1 LVTTIPGSL
10 PAEVRWHGRGG
21 QGVVTASR
29 LLATAALE
37 GGYYPQSLPDF
48 GAERS
53 GAPIAAYTRIGDRP
67 PTMRGPVD
75 SPGLVLV
82 LDPSLIGSVD
92 VLGGMPVGSAVV
104 VNSIRTP
111 EDEQTRLVR
120 DDVVI
125 CTVDATAIALE
136 FIGRPLPN
144 TPMLG
149 ALLQVFPIVSRD
161 TMVEAVSKQLSEL
174 FPDRIVEGNVAALHR
189 GYESARS
196 IRNATGQGGDQ

>member
-1 LVTTIPGSL
+1 MVTTTPVTL

-53 GAPIAAYTRIGDRP
+53 GAPVGAYTRIDDRP

-75 SPGLVLV
+75 NPGLVLV
-82 LDPSLIGSVD
+82 LDPSLIGNVD
-92 VLGGMPVGSAVV
+92 VLEGMAPGSAVV
-104 VNSIRTP
+104 VNSIRSP
-111 EDEQTRLVR
+111 EEERERLIR
-120 DDVVI
+120 DDIVI

-136 FIGRPLPN
+136 LIGRPLPN

-149 ALLQVFPIVSRD
+149 ALLQVFPMVPLD
-161 TMVEAVSKQLSEL
+161 TMVEAVRKQLSEI
-174 FPDRIVEGNVAALHR
+174 FPERVVSGNTAALNR
-189 GYESARS
+189 GFESARS
-196 IRNATGQGGDQ
+196 IGQGVV

>member
-1 LVTTIPGSL
+1 MVTTTPVAL

-37 GGYYPQSLPDF
+37 GGDYPQSLPDF

-53 GAPIAAYTRIGDRP
+53 GAPIAAYTRIGDKP

-82 LDPSLIGSVD
+82 LDPSLIGNVD
-92 VLGGMPVGSAVV
+92 VLEGMASGSAVV

-111 EDEQTRLVR
+111 EDEQTRLIR
-120 DDVVI
+120 DDIVI
-125 CTVDATAIALE
+125 CTVDATAIAVEL
-136 FIGRPLPN
+136 IGRPLPN

-149 ALLQVFPIVSRD
+149 ALLRVFPMVTLE
-161 TMVEAVSKQLSEL
+161 TMAEAVSKQLGEL
-174 FPDRIVEGNVAALHR
+174 FPERVVEGNIAALER
-189 GYESARS
+189 GYETATTIGEGERS
-196 IRNATGQGGDQ
+196 